1 MKHTTLVKAFQNV
14 NGGSFVGLDTLTEV
28 TLLGGKPNPQQ
39 GRITKRMTGANV
51 MCFQNKNVNGYAAMI
66 ARRLVAEG
74 KDPASFVLGER
85 KWGTRVPNMP
95 IVEHF
100 KDGKTV
106 YYLEVIFLKP
116 GTVEYLLDGVH
127 IDKADI
133 VGLKER
139 VEDEDSQGGV
149 ENKVVIRCF
158 KADSITEVRID
169 GKAYT

>member
-1 MKHTTLVKAFQNV
+1 MKQTTLVKAFQNV
-14 NGGSFVGLDTLTEV
+14 NGGSFVGLDSLTEV
-28 TLLGGKPNPQQ
+28 TLRGGKANPQQ

-51 MCFQNKNVNGYAAMI
+51 MCFQNKTVNGYAAMV
-66 ARRLVAEG
+66 ARRLAAEG

-85 KWGTRVPNMP
+85 KWGVRVPDMP

-116 GTVEYLLDGVH
+116 GKVEYMQDGVH

-133 VGLKER
+133 VGLVDRED
-139 VEDEDSQGGV
+139 DEDSQGGV
-149 ENKVVIRCF
+149 ENKVILRCF
-158 KADSITEVRID
+158 KADSITEVRVD